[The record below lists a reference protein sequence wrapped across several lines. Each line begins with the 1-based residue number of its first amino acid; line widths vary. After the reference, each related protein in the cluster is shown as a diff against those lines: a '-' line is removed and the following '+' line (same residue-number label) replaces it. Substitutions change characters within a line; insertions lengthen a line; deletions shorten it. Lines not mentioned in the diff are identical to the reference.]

1 MFTFVLFGGLVAL
14 PVVIVEQWVQMQPA
28 VEPLV
33 LVLGLDQLQEV
44 SLRQVLQVNM
54 GFRFLILILVEMAV
68 LELAVLIKVTK
79 RLFCFLICWIISKL
93 VIIPTMIR
101 VLPIFVELLFLLVVL
116 FLKKIL
122 LTLSIWIFIF
132 H

>member
-14 PVVIVEQWVQMQPA
+14 PVIIVEQWVQMQPA

-33 LVLGLDQLQEV
+33 LVLRLDQLQEV

>member
-1 MFTFVLFGGLVAL
+1 
-14 PVVIVEQWVQMQPA
+14 
-28 VEPLV
+28 
-33 LVLGLDQLQEV
+33 
-44 SLRQVLQVNM
+44 
-54 GFRFLILILVEMAV
+54 MAV

-116 FLKKIL
+116 FLKQIL

-132 H
+132 HRLIFSKNFFTFVLFICFFCFLFSVG

>member
-101 VLPIFVELLFLLVVL
+101 VLPIFVEFLFLLVVL